1 MDEKFMKEALKEA
14 KKSYEKLEVPVG
26 AIIVKDGKIIGRG
39 HNLKEEKQDP
49 ICHAEVIAIRKACK
63 KINNWRLNDCTLYVT
78 LEPCAMCTGVI
89 NEARLSRVVIGAKDE
104 TRGACGSNL
113 DILDKNIE
121 CQKGII
127 ENECKNILQDFFKS
141 LRKTKQ

>member
-1 MDEKFMKEALKEA
+1 MEEKFMKEALKEA
-14 KKSYEKLEVPVG
+14 MKSYEKLEVPVG

-49 ICHAEVIAIRKACK
+49 TCHAEIIAIRKACK

-104 TRGACGSNL
+104 TRGACGSNI

-127 ENECKNILQDFFKS
+127 ENECKNILQDFFKM
-141 LRKTKQ
+141 LRKTK

>member
-1 MDEKFMKEALKEA
+1 
-14 KKSYEKLEVPVG
+14 
-26 AIIVKDGKIIGRG
+26 
-39 HNLKEEKQDP
+39 
-49 ICHAEVIAIRKACK
+49 
-63 KINNWRLNDCTLYVT
+63 
-78 LEPCAMCTGVI
+78 MCTGVI